1 VNKHLKA
8 VLGEDA
14 GTNMAPEATSGVQR
28 AEQPEFQS
36 NEPSETVEMLASAWE
51 SGAQMDVVNQ
61 LLYTPISYTDM
72 VALFLRLG
80 PQSIRLA
87 TLLDEMKEAGPTG
100 DATGDDAVNR
110 VLGQPTP

>member
-1 VNKHLKA
+1 M
-8 VLGEDA
+8 VLGETG
-14 GTNMAPEATSGVQR
+14 GTDMPPEATSGVQP
-28 AEQPEFQS
+28 AEQQFQPG
-36 NEPSETVEMLASAWE
+36 EPSETVEMLASAWE

-72 VALFLRLG
+72 VALFMRLG
-80 PQSIRLA
+80 PQAVRLA

-100 DATGDDAVNR
+100 DATGDDSVNR

>member
-1 VNKHLKA
+1 M
-8 VLGEDA
+8 GEDG
-14 GTNMAPEATSGVQR
+14 GTNIPPEATSNVQS
-28 AEQPEFQS
+28 AENAFKPGQ
-36 NEPSETVEMLASAWE
+36 PSEVVEMLASAWE

-72 VALFLRLG
+72 AALFQRLG

-87 TLLDEMKEAGPTG
+87 TLLDEMKQAGPTG
-100 DATGDDAVNR
+100 DAASEEDPLNR